1 VYADPL
7 GFDVSVSP
15 HTFRRS
21 CATELIRSGA
31 NPYHVKELL
40 GHESLDMLK
49 PYTRLTIK
57 DLKRTHELTHPREQD
72 EE

>member
-1 VYADPL
+1 
-7 GFDVSVSP
+7 
-15 HTFRRS
+15 
-21 CATELIRSGA
+21 
-31 NPYHVKELL
+31 VKELL

-49 PYTRLTIK
+49 PYTRLTIE